1 MNNYFIKLQVSLLLL
16 VVLSSLNSFT
26 QGSANTAALENRW
39 QTSEVLTTAES
50 VCFNP
55 ELNLLYVSCINGN
68 PAQKDGNGF
77 ISVLSLNGEVKNQ
90 KWIDGLNAPKG
101 MGIFRSKLYVTDIDR
116 VVEIDIKDSKI
127 TSEIKVEGAKFLN
140 DIAVD
145 NEGNLFVSDNIT
157 GKIHK
162 VHNGVAGT
170 WIESKELQSPNGL
183 FYENGEILVGT
194 NIGILQIRLTDKHVS
209 NLVSIQ
215 GGIDGLKGDGKGN
228 YLISDWNG
236 KIQLVGSK
244 IKPVVLMDTSPDNI
258 NAADFEFLP
267 RKNMLFVPTFSNNRV
282 IAYELIYK

>member
-1 MNNYFIKLQVSLLLL
+1 
-16 VVLSSLNSFT
+16 
-26 QGSANTAALENRW
+26 
-39 QTSEVLTTAES
+39 
-50 VCFNP
+50 
-55 ELNLLYVSCINGN
+55 
-68 PAQKDGNGF
+68 
-77 ISVLSLNGEVKNQ
+77 
-90 KWIDGLNAPKG
+90 
-101 MGIFRSKLYVTDIDR
+101 
-116 VVEIDIKDSKI
+116 
-127 TSEIKVEGAKFLN
+127 
-140 DIAVD
+140 
-145 NEGNLFVSDNIT
+145 
-157 GKIHK
+157 
-162 VHNGVAGT
+162 
-170 WIESKELQSPNGL
+170 L